1 MSNQKKIQDKIDKLN
16 KLRESFDAADSKEV
30 GDKVVKSIQKRSR
43 QGKDVEGQN
52 FDALSKEYKKQRKRN
67 SRNLDE
73 TTTPNK
79 SNVTAT
85 GQMLKSMRA
94 EGVKGKIVINPP
106 SGNRSKELSGSS
118 PRISN
123 REVARYVQEDG
134 RRFFGLTDK
143 QKTEL
148 TRDVKNVLLRKLKKT
163 L

>member
-43 QGKDVEGQN
+43 QGKDIEGQN
-52 FDALSKEYKKQRKRN
+52 FDALNPEYKKQRKKN

-85 GQMLKSMRA
+85 GQMLKSMSA

-123 REVARYVQEDG
+123 REVARYVQENG